1 MLSRSR
7 TFGLAVVFAALLLAG
22 ALAATAQAWQGPLVV
37 SAATGNDG
45 NGCTAGAPCR
55 TIGRAVTLASPGDTI
70 VVRSGSYAEQ
80 VTVSKRL
87 RLFSDG
93 ATIDASGKVNG
104 IVVTGPQAS
113 GTSVSGFT
121 VVNAIGEGILVST
134 ASNVTVLRNV
144 VRNNDLGTNTTATP
158 ECAPQG
164 EVPGDCGEAVHLMG
178 VADSRVLG
186 NLVEGNVGG
195 ILVTDETGPSHG
207 NLIAG
212 NVSRNNKDDC
222 GITLPSHNPMATS
235 DASKAG
241 VYDNTVVDNVT
252 TGNGGAGV
260 GMFAPAPGTASYDN
274 RVVGN
279 VATGNGEA
287 GIAIHAHAPGQNVSG
302 NVIVGN
308 RVAGNGEDPDSG
320 SGHPTGIALFSAT
333 VPFDV
338 VVAQNKI
345 SDEWFGVFIKGPVTV
360 RGLRSNAIWNV
371 TVPIGRG

>member
-7 TFGLAVVFAALLLAG
+7 TFGLAVVFAALLLGG
-22 ALAATAQAWQGPLVV
+22 AVAATAQAWQGPLVV

-45 NGCTAGAPCR
+45 NGCTPGAACK

-164 EVPGDCGEAVHLMG
+164 EAPGDCGEAVHLMG

-195 ILVTDETGPSHG
+195 IL
-207 NLIAG
+207 
-212 NVSRNNKDDC
+212 
-222 GITLPSHNPMATS
+222 
-235 DASKAG
+235 
-241 VYDNTVVDNVT
+241 
-252 TGNGGAGV
+252 
-260 GMFAPAPGTASYDN
+260 
-274 RVVGN
+274 
-279 VATGNGEA
+279 
-287 GIAIHAHAPGQNVSG
+287 
-302 NVIVGN
+302 
-308 RVAGNGEDPDSG
+308 
-320 SGHPTGIALFSAT
+320 
-333 VPFDV
+333 
-338 VVAQNKI
+338 
-345 SDEWFGVFIKGPVTV
+345 
-360 RGLRSNAIWNV
+360 
-371 TVPIGRG
+371 